1 MYWRDARGQ
10 ERDKATEAVVEVR
23 KRLQDQQTLCDRTQG
38 IAEQY
43 QKKIRITQSSV
54 THFGDIQLYQA
65 SLKQMQQAV
74 AFIRTQIAALELELK
89 RKQQMLTQTE
99 MERQKYQKLI
109 EREKEQVAK
118 LLAHQ
123 EARELDDIG
132 GQMRYRGD
140 QNWPEHCCGYLRLF
154 SKVESAM
161 SSTSSITISL
171 QTSTPTKGVNSDK
184 VNKNNGSDQDTY
196 ETGFDA
202 ALTRRAI

>member
-1 MYWRDARGQ
+1 MSCWDVLERRSRA
-10 ERDKATEAVVEVR
+10 ERDKAAEVVAEVR

-54 THFGDIQLYQA
+54 THFGDIQLYRT

-132 GQMRYRGD
+132 GQMRYR
-140 QNWPEHCCGYLRLF
+140 R
-154 SKVESAM
+154 SKLA
-161 SSTSSITISL
+161 
-171 QTSTPTKGVNSDK
+171 
-184 VNKNNGSDQDTY
+184 
-196 ETGFDA
+196 
-202 ALTRRAI
+202 